1 MAIPG
6 FQSIMLPL
14 LKVTEDGQEHK
25 QREVGDTLAIHFKLT
40 DQEKKEMLP
49 SGKQA
54 RFSNRVAWSIVY
66 LRRAGLLE
74 NSKRGVFRI
83 TEQGRELLKEN
94 PPKIDIK
101 LLKQYPGIREWHGTN
116 GVIDDQ
122 GLDLNL
128 EHDPEV
134 EKDRDIEIAVA
145 DGNRSLEETDK
156 VNAIDLSKTDLNI
169 NYWIFQANPKL
180 YDLVGA
186 ANELKELSWRINRYK
201 ENIHIGDTVYFWEA
215 GKDAGIVAVGK
226 ISSIHAAIST
236 PDEEMKFS
244 RRKEGQADDHAPFF
258 GARISIERVLSD
270 RIGKQELLS
279 DPLLRDMHILRQPQ
293 GTNFKVT
300 YDEAKAL
307 DALINNI
314 VRLPPYTLDQFS
326 EDTGKDKESLERWI
340 KAIERKGQAI
350 LYGPPGTGKTYLAE
364 RLADYLISGGNGF
377 EEVVQFHP
385 AYAYE
390 DFIQGIRP
398 QTREDGT
405 LDYQMVR
412 GRFLEFCDKANAR
425 QGKCVLII
433 DEINRANLSRV
444 FGELMYLLEYR
455 DKEMKLSG
463 GGILKIPSNVRI
475 IGTMNTADRSI
486 ALVDHALRRRFAFLS
501 LEPDYDILRRYHQ
514 NKATGFPAEGLIQA
528 LTQLNNRLDRHY
540 RVGISFFLRDNLKDE
555 IEDIWKME
563 ILPYLEE
570 YFFDQPEKLNEFGWN
585 NVKKE
590 IGL

>member
-1 MAIPG
+1 MPIPD

-14 LKVTEDGQEHK
+14 LKITEDGDEHK
-25 QREVGDTLAIHFKLT
+25 QKDVSDTLATQFKIT
-40 DQEKKEMLP
+40 DQEKEEMLP

-54 RFSNRVAWSIVY
+54 RFSNRVAWSIAY
-66 LRRAGLLE
+66 LRKAGLLA

-101 LLKQYPGIREWHGTN
+101 LLKQYPGIREWHETRG
-116 GVIDDQ
+116 IIRDP

-145 DGNRSLEETDK
+145 DGNRSLEETDN
-156 VNAIDLSKTDLNI
+156 VPSIDSGENDLNI

-186 ANELKELSWRINRYK
+186 ANELKELSWHINRYK

-244 RRKEGQADDHAPFF
+244 RRKEVQDDDHAPFF

-270 RIGKQELLS
+270 RIGRQELLS
-279 DPLLRDMHILRQPQ
+279 DPLLRDMQILRQPQ

-300 YDEAKAL
+300 HDEAKAL

-314 VRLPPYTLDQFS
+314 VKLPSYTLDQLS
-326 EDTGKDKESLERWI
+326 EDTGKDKDSLERWI

-350 LYGPPGTGKTYLAE
+350 LYGPPGTGKTYLAKK
-364 RLADYLISGGNGF
+364 LADYLISGGNGF
-377 EEVVQFHP
+377 NEVVQFHP

-398 QTREDGT
+398 KIREDGI
-405 LDYQMVR
+405 LDYQMVP
-412 GRFLEFCDKANAR
+412 GGFLEFCNKSNAR

-455 DKEMKLSG
+455 NEERPLSG
-463 GGILKIPSNVRI
+463 GGTLKIPSNVRI

-514 NKATGFPAEGLIQA
+514 DKANGFPVEGLIQA
-528 LTQLNNRLDRHY
+528 LNQLNNSLDRRY

-555 IEDIWKME
+555 IEDIWNME

-570 YFFDQPEKLNEFGWN
+570 YFFDQPEKLSEFGWDK
-585 NVKKE
+585 VREK
-590 IGL
+590 IRL

>member
-1 MAIPG
+1 MAIPD
-6 FQSIMLPL
+6 FQSIMLPVL
-14 LKVTEDGQEHK
+14 QIAADGQEHN
-25 QREVGDTLAIHFKLT
+25 QSEIREALALQFQLT
-40 DQEKKEMLP
+40 QAEREEMLP
-49 SGKQA
+49 SGRQA

-66 LRRAGLLE
+66 LRKAGLLE
-74 NSKRGVFRI
+74 NSKRGVFHI
-83 TEQGRELLKEN
+83 TEQGRELLKNN
-94 PPKIDIK
+94 PSRIDIN
-101 LLKQYPGIREWHGTN
+101 LLKQYPGIREWHKTK
-116 GVIDDQ
+116 VIDDP
-122 GLDLNL
+122 DL
-128 EHDPEV
+128 EPDPEV
-134 EKDRDIEIAVA
+134 EKDRNNEISMA
-145 DGNRSLEETDK
+145 DVNRSLEETDK
-156 VNAIDLSKTDLNI
+156 TAMDLSKTDLDI
-169 NYWIFQANPKL
+169 SHWIFQANPKL

-201 ENIHIGDTVYFWEA
+201 ENIHVGDIIYFWEA

-236 PDEEMKFS
+236 SDEEMKFS
-244 RRKEGQADDHAPFF
+244 RGKEGQEGDYAPFF
-258 GARISIERVLSD
+258 GAHISIERVLSD
-270 RIGKQELLS
+270 RIRKQELMS
-279 DPLLRDMHILRQPQ
+279 DPQLRDLDILRQPQ

-300 YDEAKAL
+300 QDEAKAI
-307 DALINNI
+307 DALINKI
-314 VRLPPYTLDQFS
+314 IKLPPYTIDQLYN
-326 EDTGKDKESLERWI
+326 DTGKDRDSLDRWI
-340 KAIERKGQAI
+340 TAIERKKQAI
-350 LYGPPGTGKTYLAE
+350 IYGPPGTGKTYLAK

-377 EEVVQFHP
+377 KEVVQFHP

-398 QTREDGT
+398 QTREDGI

-412 GRFLEFCDKANAR
+412 GRFLEFCDKANLQ

-455 DKEMKLSG
+455 NEERPLSG

-514 NKATGFPAEGLIQA
+514 NKSTGFPVDGLIQA
-528 LTQLNNRLDRHY
+528 LTQLNNHLDRHY
-540 RVGISFFLRDNLKDE
+540 RLGISFFLRENLKDE

-570 YFFDQPEKLNEFGWN
+570 YFFDQPEKLNGFSWDN
-585 NVKKE
+585 IMKE

>member
-1 MAIPG
+1 MPIPD
-6 FQSIMLPL
+6 FQSMMLPVL
-14 LKVTEDGQEHK
+14 QIAADGQEHNQSEVRDALALK
-25 QREVGDTLAIHFKLT
+25 FQLTQAERE
-40 DQEKKEMLP
+40 EMLP
-49 SGKQA
+49 SGRQA
-54 RFSNRVAWSIVY
+54 RFSNRVAWSTAY
-66 LRRAGLLE
+66 LRKAGLLE
-74 NSKRGVFRI
+74 NSKRGVFHI
-83 TEQGRELLKEN
+83 TEHGRELLKNN
-94 PPKIDIK
+94 PSRIDIN
-101 LLKQYPGIREWHGTN
+101 LLKQYPGIREWHKTK
-116 GVIDDQ
+116 VIDDP
-122 GLDLNL
+122 DL
-128 EHDPEV
+128 EPDPEV
-134 EKDRDIEIAVA
+134 EKDRNNENSMA
-145 DGNRSLEETDK
+145 DENRSLEETDK
-156 VNAIDLSKTDLNI
+156 TAMDLSKTDLDM

-201 ENIHIGDTVYFWEA
+201 ENIHVGDIIYFWEA

-236 PDEEMKFS
+236 PDEEMKFN
-244 RRKEGQADDHAPFF
+244 RGREGQDYDQAPFF
-258 GARISIERVLSD
+258 GALISIERVLSN
-270 RIGKQELLS
+270 RIRKQDLMNNS
-279 DPLLRDMHILRQPQ
+279 LLRDMHILRQPQ

-300 YDEAKAL
+300 QDEAKAL
-307 DALINNI
+307 EALINEI
-314 VRLPPYTLDQFS
+314 VKLPPYTIDQLYN
-326 EDTGKDKESLERWI
+326 DTGKDKDSLDRWLA
-340 KAIERKGQAI
+340 AIERKKQAI
-350 LYGPPGTGKTYLAE
+350 IYGPPGTGKTYLAK
-364 RLADYLISGGNGF
+364 RLADYLISDGNGF
-377 EEVVQFHP
+377 KEVIQFHP

-398 QTREDGT
+398 QIREDGI

-412 GRFLEFCDKANAR
+412 GRFLEFCDKANHR

-455 DKEMKLSG
+455 NEERPLSG

-514 NKATGFPAEGLIQA
+514 NKATGFPVDGLIQE
-528 LTQLNNRLDRHY
+528 LTQLNNHLDRHY
-540 RVGISFFLRDNLKDE
+540 MVGISFFLRDNLKDE
-555 IEDIWKME
+555 IKDIWEME

-570 YFFDQPEKLNEFGWN
+570 YFVDQPEKLSEFSWDN
-585 NVKKE
+585 IKKE